1 MRAVVIEDEY
11 AVAQMLIALLDEMH
25 ENIMVVAQLQSIEES
40 VAWFRANPMPDI
52 VFMDIHLADGSSF
65 AIFDQVEIT
74 CPVVFTTAY
83 DEYAL
88 RAFQVNSI
96 DYLLKPID
104 KTDLLHAID
113 KFKKLTQPT
122 DNKLLTNIISAL
134 KQTEMK
140 FKSHFLVQTRDKLI
154 PLAVADIAFIFTE
167 NKTVAA
173 VTFDNR
179 TFYLDHSLEEL
190 TELLDPQTFFRANR
204 QFIVAHSAVKE
215 ISLWFN
221 SKLVVILNIAT
232 PEKITVSKNR
242 VPEFK
247 AWFTR

>member
-1 MRAVVIEDEY
+1 MRAIVIEDEY

-65 AIFDQVEIT
+65 AIFDQVEIA
-74 CPVVFTTAY
+74 CPIVFTTAY

-88 RAFQVNSI
+88 QAFQVNSI

-104 KTDLLHAID
+104 KVDLYHAIG

-122 DNKLLTNIISAL
+122 DNKLLTSIIASL
-134 KQTEMK
+134 KHAEMK
-140 FKSHFLVQTRDKLI
+140 YKSHFLVQTRDKLI
-154 PLAVADIAFIFTE
+154 PLAVSDIAFIYTE
-167 NKTVAA
+167 NKLIKAFT
-173 VTFDNR
+173 TDGR
-179 TFYLDHSLEEL
+179 TFFLENTLEEL
-190 TELLDPQTFFRANR
+190 TELLDPQLFFRANR

-215 ISLWFN
+215 INLWFN